1 LFDDI
6 TRHAGIGVTDSVENH
21 IEWDLCA
28 IRIAA
33 FARFNQSFGFVQDC
47 SVDKDYVFCCSG
59 AGSKKSR
66 GIALLSPTV
75 SFASVFN
82 LRFLDRLPLHIWRII
97 SPTVLQGNDVI
108 NNIARPPFRITCPPH
123 KVSARTDALRLILP
137 SLLSLATVDF
147 FGIDDFRD
155 RVEVV
160 LGFDDVLRDRVV
172 EDREEWDDDR
182 PFCAI
187 TDTGSKRATAASAI
201 PSAWP

>member
-1 LFDDI
+1 MDGLRDGSVTHQHQPHKWWPYRKQISSSSKLFRLAQRQSFRESDATVSALRRLFDDI

-82 LRFLDRLPLHIWRII
+82 LRFLDRLPLHI
-97 SPTVLQGNDVI
+97 
-108 NNIARPPFRITCPPH
+108 
-123 KVSARTDALRLILP
+123 
-137 SLLSLATVDF
+137 
-147 FGIDDFRD
+147 
-155 RVEVV
+155 
-160 LGFDDVLRDRVV
+160 
-172 EDREEWDDDR
+172 
-182 PFCAI
+182 
-187 TDTGSKRATAASAI
+187 
-201 PSAWP
+201 